1 MLYNINNWD
10 NRSDIFE
17 NKSVSKKSVI
27 LMEFDW
33 VLFIATIC
41 LSVFG
46 IVMIY
51 SATRTLQS
59 NTNVI
64 VQSGAMVIGCAAML
78 VTCFFDYEQLKNLV
92 KPIYIF
98 AVAIL
103 LLVLV
108 FGVSGDWGARSWI
121 RFGAI
126 GIQPSE
132 IAKICFIVTFSCHLS
147 KVHDDIN
154 KPLTILGLLLHI
166 GVLVGLI
173 LLQPDMGSVLVFLFM
188 FICLMFVAKLS
199 YKYILPIGVAGV
211 ASLPF
216 IYKYVLSEYQQKRI
230 QVFLNPNLDP
240 RGRGYN
246 VIQSKIAVGSGQL
259 WGKGYLQGTQNQMG
273 YLPTKY
279 TDFIFSVISEEFGFI
294 GALLVTAVLFFI
306 IYKCFK
312 TVQKADNAF
321 GRYICVGVG
330 AMMLFHAF
338 ENIGMC
344 IGLMPVTGIPLPFVS
359 YGGTSLVVNMIA
371 IGLVLS
377 VSYHNKPRS
386 VFDVY

>member
-1 MLYNINNWD
+1 MKK
-10 NRSDIFE
+10 
-17 NKSVSKKSVI
+17 KSVSKKSVI

-33 VLFIATIC
+33 VLFIVTMA
-41 LSVFG
+41 LSIFG
-46 IVMIY
+46 IAMIY
-51 SATRTLQS
+51 SATRTSGS
-59 NTNVI
+59 NVNVI
-64 VQSGAMVIGCAAML
+64 VQTGAMVIGCALML

-103 LLVLV
+103 VLVL
-108 FGVSGDWGARSWI
+108 FIGVGGNEWGANSWI

-132 IAKICFIVTFSCHLS
+132 IAKICFIITFSYHLS
-147 KVHDDIN
+147 MVHDDIN
-154 KPLTILGLLLHI
+154 KPLVILGLLLHL
-166 GVLVGLI
+166 GVLLALI
-173 LLQPDMGSVLVFLFM
+173 ALQPDMGSALVFVFM

-199 YKYILPIGVAGV
+199 FKYIIPVGVVGV
-211 ASLPF
+211 ASLPL

-230 QVFLNPNLDP
+230 QVFLSPELEP
-240 RGRGYN
+240 MGSGYN

-259 WGKGYLQGTQNQMG
+259 WGKGYLHGTQNQMD
-273 YLPTKY
+273 YLPAKS
-279 TDFIFSVISEEFGFI
+279 TDFIFGVISEELGFI
-294 GALLVTAVLFFI
+294 GAMLVIAVLFLL

-312 TVQKADNAF
+312 TAQKADNAF

-330 AMMLFHAF
+330 AMMLFHVF
-338 ENIGMC
+338 ENVGMC
-344 IGLMPVTGIPLPFVS
+344 IGLMPVTGIPLPFIS

-371 IGLVLS
+371 VGLVLS

>member
-1 MLYNINNWD
+1 MKM
-10 NRSDIFE
+10 
-17 NKSVSKKSVI
+17 KSVSKKSVI

-33 VLFIATIC
+33 ALFIITI
-41 LSVFG
+41 LLAIFG

-51 SATRTLQS
+51 SATRTLNT

-64 VQSGAMVIGCAAML
+64 VQSATMVIGCALML
-78 VTCFFDYEQLKNLV
+78 FTCFFDYEQLKNLV

-103 LLVLV
+103 ILVLLV
-108 FGVSGDWGARSWI
+108 GIGHESWGAKSWI
-121 RFGAI
+121 RIGAV

-132 IAKICFIVTFSCHLS
+132 IAKICFIVTFSFHLS

-154 KPLTILGLLLHI
+154 KPLVILGLLLHI
-166 GVLVGLI
+166 GVLLGLI
-173 LLQPDMGSVLVFLFM
+173 ALQPDFGSALVFVFM
-188 FICLMFVAKLS
+188 FCCFMFVAKIS
-199 YKYILPIGVAGV
+199 YKYIIPIGVVGV

-216 IYKYVLSEYQQKRI
+216 IYKYILSPYQQDRI
-230 QVFLNPNLDP
+230 NVFFNPELDP
-240 RGRGYN
+240 RGSGYN

-259 WGKGYLQGTQNQMG
+259 WGKGYLEGTQNQMG

-279 TDFIFSVISEEFGFI
+279 TDFIFSVISEELGFV
-294 GALLVTAVLFFI
+294 GAIIVVALLFFI

-312 TVQKADNAF
+312 TAQKADNVF

-330 AMMLFHAF
+330 SMLLFHVF
-338 ENIGMC
+338 ENVGMC
-344 IGLMPVTGIPLPFVS
+344 IGLMPVTGIPLPFIS
-359 YGGTSLVVNMIA
+359 YGGSSLVVNMIA

-377 VSYHNKPRS
+377 VAYHNKPRS

>member
-1 MLYNINNWD
+1 MKL
-10 NRSDIFE
+10 
-17 NKSVSKKSVI
+17 KSVSKKSVI

-33 VLFIATIC
+33 VLFILTIA
-41 LSVFG
+41 LTVFG

-59 NTNVI
+59 NINVI
-64 VQSGAMVIGCAAML
+64 VQSGAMIIGCVFML
-78 VTCFFDYEQLKNLV
+78 AICFFDYEQLKNLV

-103 LLVLV
+103 ILVLLI
-108 FGVSGDWGARSWI
+108 GTGENEWGAKSWI

-132 IAKICFIVTFSCHLS
+132 FAKVCFIVTFSYHLS

-154 KPLTILGLLLHI
+154 KPLTIVGLLLHI
-166 GVLVGLI
+166 GVMLGLI
-173 LLQPDMGSVLVFLFM
+173 ALQPDLGSSMVFMFM
-188 FICLMFVAKLS
+188 FICFMFVAKLS
-199 YKYILPIGVAGV
+199 YKYIIPIGVTGI

-216 IYKYVLSEYQQKRI
+216 IYKYILSDYQQMRI
-230 QVFLNPNLDP
+230 QVFFNPEISP
-240 RGRGYN
+240 TKYGYH

-259 WGKGYLQGTQNQMG
+259 WGKGYLQGPQNQMG

-279 TDFIFSVISEEFGFI
+279 TDFIFSVISEELGFI
-294 GALLVTAVLFFI
+294 GAIVVTAALFLL

-312 TVQKADNAF
+312 TAQKADNAF

-330 AMMLFHAF
+330 SMMLFHVF
-338 ENIGMC
+338 ENVGMC
-344 IGLMPVTGIPLPFVS
+344 IGLMPVTGIPLPFLS

>member
-1 MLYNINNWD
+1 MKI
-10 NRSDIFE
+10 
-17 NKSVSKKSVI
+17 KSVSKKSVI

-103 LLVLV
+103 LLV
-108 FGVSGDWGARSWI
+108 
-121 RFGAI
+121 

-230 QVFLNPNLDP
+230 QVFFNPNLDP

-312 TVQKADNAF
+312 TAQKADNAF

>member
-1 MLYNINNWD
+1 MKI
-10 NRSDIFE
+10 
-17 NKSVSKKSVI
+17 KSVSKKSVI

-230 QVFLNPNLDP
+230 QVFFNPNLDP

-306 IYKCFK
+306 IYKSFK
-312 TVQKADNAF
+312 TAQKADNAF

>member
-1 MLYNINNWD
+1 MKI
-10 NRSDIFE
+10 
-17 NKSVSKKSVI
+17 KSVSKKSVI

-312 TVQKADNAF
+312 TAQNADNAF

>member
-1 MLYNINNWD
+1 MLYNINIWD
-10 NRSDIFE
+10 FRGDILKK
-17 NKSVSKKSVI
+17 KSVSKKSVI

-33 VLFIATIC
+33 VLFVLTMA

-51 SATRTLQS
+51 SATRSLNT

-64 VQSGAMVIGCAAML
+64 VQTGAMVIGCAMML

-103 LLVLV
+103 ILVLI

-121 RFGAI
+121 RFGSI
-126 GIQPSE
+126 GVQPSE
-132 IAKICFIVTFSCHLS
+132 IAKICFIVTFSFHLS

-154 KPLTILGLLLHI
+154 KPLVLLGLLLHI
-166 GVLVGLI
+166 GVLLGLI
-173 LLQPDMGSVLVFLFM
+173 LLQPDMGSTLVFIFM

-199 YKYILPIGVAGV
+199 YKYILPIGVLGI
-211 ASLPF
+211 ASLPL
-216 IYKYVLSEYQQKRI
+216 IYQYVLRNYQKWRI
-230 QVFLNPNLDP
+230 QVFFNPELEP
-240 RGRGYN
+240 RGAGYH
-246 VIQSKIAVGSGQL
+246 VIQSKIAVGSGQM
-259 WGKGYLQGTQNQMG
+259 WGKGYLQGTYNQMG
-273 YLPTKY
+273 YLPTKH
-279 TDFIFSVISEEFGFI
+279 TDFIFSVISEEVGFI
-294 GALLVTAVLFFI
+294 GAMLVVAALFLLV
-306 IYKCFK
+306 YKCFR
-312 TVQKADNAF
+312 TAQKADNAF

-330 AMMLFHAF
+330 AMLLFHIF
-338 ENIGMC
+338 ENVGMC

-359 YGGTSLVVNMIA
+359 YGGSSLLTNMVA

>member
-1 MLYNINNWD
+1 MKKKGIP
-10 NRSDIFE
+10 
-17 NKSVSKKSVI
+17 KKSVI
-27 LMEFDW
+27 LREFDW
-33 VLFIATIC
+33 FLFIVTIA

-51 SATRTLQS
+51 SATRTLGS

-64 VQSGAMVIGCAAML
+64 VQSSALIIGCAVML
-78 VTCFFDYEQLKNLV
+78 VICFFDYEQLQNLV

-98 AVAIL
+98 SIIIL

-121 RFGAI
+121 RFGSF
-126 GIQPSE
+126 GMQPSE
-132 IAKICFIVTFSCHLS
+132 IAKVCFIITFSFHLS
-147 KVHDDIN
+147 RVHDDIN
-154 KPLTILGLLLHI
+154 KPLVILGLLLHI

-173 LLQPDMGSVLVFLFM
+173 LLQPDMGSAFVFM
-188 FICLMFVAKLS
+188 FMFVCLLFVAKLS
-199 YKYILPIGVAGV
+199 YKYIIPIIIAGT

-216 IYKYVLSEYQQKRI
+216 IYKFLLSEYQQKRI
-230 QVFLNPNLDP
+230 QVFLNPDLDP
-240 RGRGYN
+240 LNRGYN

-259 WGKGYLQGTQNQMG
+259 WGKGYLEGTQNQMG

-279 TDFIFSVISEEFGFI
+279 TDFIFSVISEELGFI
-294 GALLVTAVLFFI
+294 GAMLLVSALFFL
-306 IYKCFK
+306 IYRCFK
-312 TVQKADNAF
+312 TAQKADNAF

-330 AMMLFHAF
+330 AMMLFHTF

-344 IGLMPVTGIPLPFVS
+344 IGLMPVTGIPLPFIS

-371 IGLVLS
+371 VGLVLS